1 MKKLKL
7 ATLSAA
13 ISAVIG
19 PIAAFVIEPA
29 RQKIARSRTMNRLHA
44 KLFAGLCAAGM
55 VLSMA
60 EYNVWSNANIDVQT
74 NPTVAAQAITGI
86 TKANPAVVT
95 YGGATDPANGD
106 YIKITNVVGMVEIN
120 DQVFRVANVVAASNT
135 LELEGV
141 DSTSFGTFVS
151 GNMYPIVFGVSM
163 TTVQDVNSGG
173 GEFQFTDITT
183 VHDALQKRIP
193 TVSSPF
199 TMQLGCLF
207 KPSDAAHIELG
218 KANKTKTTRAIRVRW
233 ATGDAAVWLAYVGAS
248 GIPTGS
254 AQQVVKTAVSFEGQ
268 GTPNFYAA

>member
-1 MKKLKL
+1 M
-7 ATLSAA
+7 
-13 ISAVIG
+13 
-19 PIAAFVIEPA
+19 
-29 RQKIARSRTMNRLHA
+29 
-44 KLFAGLCAAGM
+44 GM
-55 VLSMA
+55 VLAMA
-60 EYNVWSNANIDVQT
+60 DYNVWSNANIDIQT
-74 NPTVAAQAITGI
+74 NPTVAAQVISGI

-95 YGGATDPANGD
+95 YVGADPVSGT
-106 YIKITNVVGMVEIN
+106 YIKITGVVGMIEVN
-120 DQVFRVANVVAASNT
+120 DQVFRIANVVGGSNT
-135 LELEGV
+135 LELEDV
-141 DSTSFGTFVS
+141 DSTAFATFVS
-151 GNMYPIVFGVSM
+151 GNMYPIEFGVSM

-183 VHDALQKRIP
+183 IHDALQKRIP

-218 KANKTKTTRAIRVRW
+218 KANRTKTTRAIRVRW
-233 ATGDAAVWLAYVGAS
+233 ATGDEAAWLAYVGAS

>member
-1 MKKLKL
+1 MKKLNL
-7 ATLSAA
+7 AAMATA

-29 RQKIARSRTMNRLHA
+29 RKKIARSRTMNKLHK
-44 KLFAGLCAAGM
+44 KLFAGMCAAGM

-60 EYNVWSNANIDVQT
+60 DYNVWSNANIDIQT

-95 YGGATDPANGD
+95 YVGADPTSGD
-106 YIKITNVVGMVEIN
+106 YIKITGVVGMIEVN
-120 DQVFRVANVVAASNT
+120 DQVFRVANVVGGSNT
-135 LELEGV
+135 LELEDI
-141 DSTSFGTFVS
+141 DSTAYGTFVS
-151 GNMYPIVFGVSM
+151 GNMYPIEFGVSM

-183 VHDALQKRIP
+183 IHDALQKRIP

-199 TMQLGCLF
+199 TMGLGCLF

-218 KANKTKTTRAIRVRW
+218 KANRTKTTRAIRVRW
-233 ATGDAAVWLAYVGAS
+233 ATGDTACWLAYVGAS

-254 AQQVVKTAVSFEGQ
+254 AQQVVKTTVSFEGQ

>member
-1 MKKLKL
+1 
-7 ATLSAA
+7 
-13 ISAVIG
+13 
-19 PIAAFVIEPA
+19 
-29 RQKIARSRTMNRLHA
+29 
-44 KLFAGLCAAGM
+44 
-55 VLSMA
+55 MA
-60 EYNVWSNANIDVQT
+60 DYNVWSNANIDIQT
-74 NPTVAAQAITGI
+74 NPTVAAQVISGI

-95 YGGATDPANGD
+95 YVGTDPVNGD
-106 YIKITNVVGMVEIN
+106 YIKVTGVVGMVEVN
-120 DQVFRVANVVAASNT
+120 DQVFRVANVVGGSNT
-135 LELEGV
+135 LELEDI
-141 DSTSFGTFVS
+141 DSTAYGTFVS

-183 VHDALQKRIP
+183 IHDALQKRIP

-218 KANKTKTTRAIRVRW
+218 KANRTKTTRAIRVRW
-233 ATGDAAVWLAYVGAS
+233 ATGDQAAWLAYVGAS